1 MSKVE
6 WYAERIE
13 AILGRCDGG
22 REYPWPDAV
31 KDMNAVLR
39 DIKRYRPRSR
49 GNRLIQ
55 RHLVQEAK
63 MWLSNWEPKGGTG
76 A

>member
-6 WYAERIE
+6 QYAERIE
-13 AILGRCDGG
+13 AILGHCDGG
-22 REYPWPDAV
+22 REYPWSEAT
-31 KDMNAVLR
+31 KDMNEVLR
-39 DIKRYRPRSR
+39 DIKQYHPRSQ

-63 MWLSNWEPKGGTG
+63 MWLSNWEPKI
-76 A
+76 